1 MGNQRP
7 FEWGQK
13 CRTMPNFISW
23 GLGMSPCNISMQD
36 QQIQQ
41 EVTESPSLAFIGQIW
56 DKIQPSMHFL
66 VHSQAFEWL
75 YLVIQP
81 DQN

>member
-1 MGNQRP
+1 
-7 FEWGQK
+7 
-13 CRTMPNFISW
+13 
-23 GLGMSPCNISMQD
+23 MQD

-56 DKIQPSMHFL
+56 DKIQPSTHFL